1 MNGDKRL
8 MEEQP
13 LIVSHFI
20 LDMPEAK
27 KRRFVIVINEDPR
40 FVIGR
45 SPMINPKLVEDDG
58 VWEAKGPRS
67 REDTASAQDRPEH
80 LHAACCGKARHHT

>member
-1 MNGDKRL
+1 MSASWSRHGLVPVSQCDMNGDKRL

-27 KRRFVIVINEDPR
+27 KRRFVIVINEYPR

-58 VWEAKGPRS
+58 V
-67 REDTASAQDRPEH
+67 
-80 LHAACCGKARHHT
+80 